1 MLGIKIDRTIAS
13 VFLMAGALAGI
24 AGILLGVKYNV
35 YPTMGNIGLKAFIA
49 SVIGGLG
56 SIPGAIIGA
65 LILGILETMVSGYIN
80 SGLRDLISFALLVVL
95 LIVKPS
101 GIMGVSV
108 EEKA

>member
-1 MLGIKIDRTIAS
+1 
-13 VFLMAGALAGI
+13 
-24 AGILLGVKYNV
+24 
-35 YPTMGNIGLKAFIA
+35 
-49 SVIGGLG
+49 
-56 SIPGAIIGA
+56 
-65 LILGILETMVSGYIN
+65 MVSGYIN

>member
-1 MLGIKIDRTIAS
+1 
-13 VFLMAGALAGI
+13 
-24 AGILLGVKYNV
+24 
-35 YPTMGNIGLKAFIA
+35 MGNIGLKAFIA